1 LAQDFVGPDKLQLA
15 KLQTLSTHILAAMMS
30 TPAVFCTPALPFES
44 TPYTATPLVFH
55 NESYPWAAK
64 TPEDSPMCSYVTPT
78 GFPIEDVLKK
88 LPMGPAMPRELI
100 RKACE
105 PFFEEMLTAL
115 QEGLQTQLH
124 PGNKLADIAEAMIYH
139 ANSSYQMQKAED
151 SFRSRFNCPSGQLK
165 QVLDDD
171 STEAEDLGAFASL
184 LSASEGESVDGNDA
198 PSPNTEIS
206 AGQDFELASETDKS
220 TMVCRHWKTKGW
232 CRLESNCKFLH
243 PEHKRG
249 IAAPKC
255 AGAKGTSGGIS
266 QTDIS
271 TVCGAVPSVLQP
283 CVLAWTEPL
292 SFCC

>member
-1 LAQDFVGPDKLQLA
+1 
-15 KLQTLSTHILAAMMS
+15 M
-30 TPAVFCTPALPFES
+30 
-44 TPYTATPLVFH
+44 
-55 NESYPWAAK
+55 
-64 TPEDSPMCSYVTPT
+64 
-78 GFPIEDVLKK
+78 EDVLKK

-151 SFRSRFNCPSGQLK
+151 SFRSRFNCPSGQHK

-206 AGQDFELASETDKS
+206 AGQDFELASEADKS

-249 IAAPKC
+249 IAAPKF

-271 TVCGAVPSVLQP
+271 TSFGAVPGHEGDATAVTRRRKRGGKNRSNKNQSVQLGNMEEGFAFVQAQYPPLGGLVFCAP
-283 CVLAWTEPL
+283 CFSTV
-292 SFCC
+292 